1 MQDVEILF
9 IIFFVDRIEQ
19 PSERLTGLCLMKCSS
34 KMLQN
39 LFGIWK
45 YKVDFSINIFFGNFM
60 NSLSS
65 NINLSFLKSERAL
78 LCR

>member
-39 LFGIWK
+39 LPYFW
-45 YKVDFSINIFFGNFM
+45 NIKTQ
-60 NSLSS
+60 S
-65 NINLSFLKSERAL
+65 
-78 LCR
+78 